1 LSGQDVSKQSPSE
14 QELAARDVDE
24 QDVDERALDEAA
36 LEMQE
41 DAVSDE
47 LPVVLRILGIVGVF
61 LFIGPPIGGYALL
74 VIVFAM
80 GVADHGINWQRLSDA
95 FAGAMFFTAVFS
107 YVFGGMLALL
117 TGILVALSR
126 VVGGRTTILTPIFA
140 ALAANGVVVLLNMVV
155 ATKSLELDLPG
166 KLPLTAGLLPS
177 SMFAAI
183 LCWLLAKKWKLA

>member
-1 LSGQDVSKQSPSE
+1 MSGQDASGQNLSGQGLD
-14 QELAARDVDE
+14 A
-24 QDVDERALDEAA
+24 QDVDAQELDEAA

-47 LPVVLRILGIVGVF
+47 LPVLLRSLGIVGVF

-74 VIVFAM
+74 VIIFGM

-95 FAGAMFFTAVFS
+95 FIGAMFFTAVFS

-117 TGILVALSR
+117 TGLLVALSR

-140 ALAANGVVVLLNMVV
+140 AVAANGSVVLLNMVV
-155 ATKSLELDLPG
+155 ATKSLELSLPG

-183 LCWLLAKKWKLA
+183 LCWWLTKKWKLA